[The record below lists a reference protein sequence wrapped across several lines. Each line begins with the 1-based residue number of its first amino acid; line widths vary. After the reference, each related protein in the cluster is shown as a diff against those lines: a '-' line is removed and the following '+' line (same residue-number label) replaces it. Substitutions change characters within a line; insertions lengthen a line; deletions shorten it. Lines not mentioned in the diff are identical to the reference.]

1 MTALVTQILGCLLVA
16 AGIGFAVGWLLRH
29 RSAVSNDHQLT
40 ERETELRVKGQ
51 ALDTALYELK
61 VKTSSL
67 MMLESKIAS
76 LESLGRSAHQEVVS
90 RQERIERLQRELKDS
105 QAQAVSSQAEY
116 QAQQQRLAEQET
128 AMAAFANEVREAN
141 AARTKAQEELLH
153 KDQEILELQERLAE
167 AAAPRA
173 EIDRLRAHISE
184 LEPAQGRVHWLEV
197 QLSERDAQHRR
208 AVQLL
213 ETEIAA
219 RDRRLA
225 ESAQQAEL
233 LAERDRRIDT
243 LERRLSEL
251 HTLQAEMAGQ
261 AKTMGEQE
269 EEISRLRKRLGEVRA
284 ALRGRDDGS
293 PVLAR
298 PNGPAN
304 QLSLQI
310 PAPKQASA
318 PRKDDLKKIPGI
330 GPAIERALNK
340 MGTFTYVQI
349 AKWKDSDIA
358 RVARKLDTRSGR
370 VKPDH
375 WIAGAKKQHREKYG
389 EKL

>member
-67 MMLESKIAS
+67 LMLESKTAS
-76 LESLGRSAHQEVVS
+76 LESLGRSAHPEVVS

-116 QAQQQRLAEQET
+116 QAQQQRLAEQDI
-128 AMAAFANEVREAN
+128 AMAAFANEVRQAN
-141 AARTKAQEELLH
+141 AAPTKAQEELLH

-243 LERRLSEL
+243 LERR
-251 HTLQAEMAGQ
+251 
-261 AKTMGEQE
+261 
-269 EEISRLRKRLGEVRA
+269 
-284 ALRGRDDGS
+284 
-293 PVLAR
+293 
-298 PNGPAN
+298 
-304 QLSLQI
+304 
-310 PAPKQASA
+310 
-318 PRKDDLKKIPGI
+318 
-330 GPAIERALNK
+330 
-340 MGTFTYVQI
+340 
-349 AKWKDSDIA
+349 
-358 RVARKLDTRSGR
+358 
-370 VKPDH
+370 
-375 WIAGAKKQHREKYG
+375 
-389 EKL
+389 

>member
-141 AARTKAQEELLH
+141 AARTKAQEELHH
-153 KDQEILELQERLAE
+153 KEQEILELQERLAE

-349 AKWKDSDIA
+349 AKWKDNDIA

>member
-141 AARTKAQEELLH
+141 AARTKAQEELHH
-153 KDQEILELQERLAE
+153 KEQEILELQERLAE